1 MAAKGTIATLQ
12 ETLQDVRRQLKEDHV
27 PEEVENFNKEAFWTG
42 LLQEVSQCRD
52 DMQQVCLTCEKL
64 SPQEILEHELIDKLK
79 RDCREI
85 VSTFAQLPRSQGL
98 TLRHEL
104 SGALQDLFSTLTR
117 FTEKVSLQR
126 NQVGAADSAARSLKQ
141 AAASC
146 LEKFEAI
153 EKVPRDNKEAVCSLL
168 AQHYEVVD
176 DAVQELSETLAEEEQ
191 TVEIDVDNFPVRNG
205 FNHPRYFTWT
215 PEDRGLL
222 DPGLGL
228 IKAVRIAMRKAKAEV
243 ASWGQCTNSEEV
255 EELDR
260 MADLYIMSS
269 SYIDEFITSLYPP
282 VFALAVRENASELRA
297 HARAILRTTRHSH
310 FHNRCDDW
318 ISFMESA
325 VEHNFH
331 NVIERSATL

>member
-1 MAAKGTIATLQ
+1 
-12 ETLQDVRRQLKEDHV
+12 
-27 PEEVENFNKEAFWTG
+27 
-42 LLQEVSQCRD
+42 RD
-52 DMQQVCLTCEKL
+52 DTKQVSLACEKL
-64 SPQEILEHELIDKLK
+64 PPHEILEQELIDKLK

-85 VSTFAQLPRSQGL
+85 VSAFAQLPRSQGL
-98 TLRHEL
+98 TLRNEL
-104 SGALQDLFSTLTR
+104 SDALEDVFSTLRR
-117 FTEKVSLQR
+117 FAEKVSLQR
-126 NQVGAADSAARSLKQ
+126 SQGAAIDSTARNQDEAVNSIARSVKQ

-146 LEKFEAI
+146 FEKFEAI
-153 EKVPRDNKEAVCSLL
+153 EKVSKDNKEAVCSLL
-168 AQHYEVVD
+168 TLHYEVVD
-176 DAVQELSETLAEEEQ
+176 DAVEELNETLEEEEQ
-191 TVEIDVDNFPVRNG
+191 TVEIDFDQFPVRNG

-243 ASWGQCTNSEEV
+243 ASWGQCTNSEEI

-260 MADLYIMSS
+260 MADLYLMSS

-282 VFALAVRENASELRA
+282 VFTLAVRENASELRA

-310 FHNRCDDW
+310 FHNRSDDW

-325 VEHNFH
+325 VEHNFR
-331 NVIERSATL
+331 NVIERCVTL